1 MAIKLTQSA
10 RPVSWL
16 RTMQKSVP
24 STLGAVVMKGASR
37 WLEAGA
43 RLLGASVAARAS
55 AALRGR
61 WRGVKRFMGVL
72 LGWMGWT
79 GGAARGPTPVVAL
92 GLSFLDFNPAASG
105 DHCIES
111 ILRVCAVPATAPVAL
126 AVAALMVMVFSA
138 GVSRRKGRPVN

>member
-1 MAIKLTQSA
+1 
-10 RPVSWL
+10 
-16 RTMQKSVP
+16 MQKSVP

-79 GGAARGPTPVVAL
+79 GGAARGPTPVVAF

-105 DHCIES
+105 DNCIES
-111 ILRVCAVPATAPVAL
+111 ILRVCAVPAPAPGAL
-126 AVAALMVMVFSA
+126 AVAALMAMVFSA
-138 GVSRRKGRPVN
+138 GVSPRKGRPVN